1 MLTRRKFMTAV
12 ALLGSFIAG
21 SSFSGSRYVFAEG
34 DTPTPLPAVN
44 ICVEVKTGAMRLP
57 PNGKCVRGKERLTP
71 FAVGPQGP
79 AGPAGP
85 QGPQGAT
92 GPAGPAGP
100 QGLTGIQGPAGP
112 VGPTGLTGATGTV
125 SGLRRQTIS
134 FYTGLFGGCSIL
146 GQRVVTDVR
155 YNSFSSFNP
164 INVSTTDLGCTTVS
178 VYVP

>member
-1 MLTRRKFMTAV
+1 MSTKKRVMTVA
-12 ALLGSFIAG
+12 ALLGSFLAG
-21 SSFSGSRYVFAEG
+21 TAVSGSRYAFAEG
-34 DTPTPLPAVN
+34 DAPAPQPVVN
-44 ICVEVKTGAMRLP
+44 ICVDVKTGAMRLP
-57 PNGKCVRGKERLTP
+57 PNGKCVRGKERLTA
-71 FAVGPQGP
+71 FAAGPQGP

-85 QGPQGAT
+85 QGIQGAT

-100 QGLTGIQGPAGP
+100 QGATGIQGPAGP

-155 YNSFSSFNP
+155 YNSYSSFNP
-164 INVSTTDLGCTTVS
+164 IGVSTTDLGCTTVS